1 MFGDLLS
8 IHKLGYSDGI
18 LLENCGEKENS
29 LMSLGIYF
37 DYSEENHLFEF
48 IKETISE
55 SEHCINLY
63 KVNPNAVFSMLLS
76 TTNYSSFTEYMVN
89 YVGSVD
95 DILDKFNVDSL
106 LSAMGTTDLPEIKI
120 PDNSSALEDTLDD
133 DTVDDVVFAGYA
145 ADHNDNN
152 GNSSMDEEN
161 SDLQDHDNYTD
172 RVAVHDDNATNLE
185 GTVGNPVV
193 SLEEPIELEEET
205 TRKTAEFSD
214 MDVELKEE
222 TTGDTT
228 SFTEGIT
235 ELKKE
240 TINDI
245 PESSDETSSR
255 PGVPSESVSTY
266 LDQQINDDIETE
278 ITEEANGD
286 KFVPYKK
293 VDTCKKTCEDSVQL
307 LNKTYEAI
315 QKIVKYL
322 GISEESK
329 EEESN
334 YAALCEAEKGAV
346 KEAITCVFNASAGN
360 IKRALLNTFREAE
373 EMDSISVC
381 AQFFAKMVKNIDF
394 SEFE

>member
-29 LMSLGIYF
+29 LMSLGVYF

-48 IKETISE
+48 IKSTISE

-63 KVNPNAVFSMLLS
+63 KVNPSAVFSMLLS
-76 TTNYSSFTEYMVN
+76 TTNYSSFTEYMIN

-106 LSAMGTTDLPEIKI
+106 LSAMGTTDLPEITI
-120 PDNSSALEDTLDD
+120 PDNSSDLEDTLDD

-145 ADHNDNN
+145 ADHNGNN
-152 GNSSMDEEN
+152 GNSLAAAEN
-161 SDLQDHDNYTD
+161 NDSQNNSNNTD
-172 RVAVHDDNATNLE
+172 RTATNEDNATDLVE
-185 GTVGNPVV
+185 TVSNAMV
-193 SLEEPIELEEET
+193 SIEEPTKLKEET
-205 TRKTAEFSD
+205 MMNTAEFSD

-222 TTGDTT
+222 TIGDTIN
-228 SFTEGIT
+228 FIGEIT
-235 ELKKE
+235 GPKKE

-245 PESSDETSSR
+245 PGSSAGTSSDIVVSSD
-255 PGVPSESVSTY
+255 GISAYS
-266 LDQQINDDIETE
+266 DQQIDNDTETE

-286 KFVPYKK
+286 QFIPYKK
-293 VDTCKKTCEDSVQL
+293 VDANKMNYDDSVRL

-360 IKRALLNTFREAE
+360 IKRALLSTFREAE